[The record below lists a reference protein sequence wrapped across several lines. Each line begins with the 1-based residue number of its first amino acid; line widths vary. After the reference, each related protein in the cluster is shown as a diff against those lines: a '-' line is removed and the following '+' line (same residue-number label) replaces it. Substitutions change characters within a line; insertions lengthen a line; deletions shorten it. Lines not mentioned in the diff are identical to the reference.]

1 MQRITIDPY
10 TLEGVQE
17 LIDSLETLRKNLDPK
32 VEELV
37 RRLTELG
44 YTEVSAQYA
53 NAEYAGDYDITVD
66 AVSVRKEGSS
76 YIGTISAH
84 GEAILFVEFGTGIL
98 SSSAPAEEYA
108 LSDTPISAHG
118 TYGKGYGSRTGGW
131 AYEGVRGSRAPADT
145 VDIKS
150 KPGWVHTYGNDA
162 TPGMYL
168 AWKKIADDFAQ
179 VAMEVFGND

>member
-1 MQRITIDPY
+1 MRTITIDPY
-10 TLEGVQE
+10 TLEGVQD
-17 LIDSLETLRKNLDPK
+17 LIDTLTAFQKGLDAK
-32 VEELV
+32 SEELV

-44 YTEVSAQYA
+44 YTEVTASYA
-53 NAEYAGDYDITVD
+53 NAAYAGHYDIEVD
-66 AVSVRKEGSS
+66 AASVRKEGNE
-76 YIGTISAH
+76 YVGTVSAH

-108 LSDTPISAHG
+108 LADTAISAHG

-131 AYEGVRGSRAPADT
+131 AYEGEKGSHAPADT

-168 AWKKIADDFAQ
+168 AWKKIADDFEK
-179 VAMEVFGND
+179 VAMEVFSGD